1 MSLLSIGIGN
11 QEIYYT
17 LLKKKELFLGREPL
31 SEITSSAFAQLIEKI
46 IEENNI
52 TPSKIFFSI
61 FRDDVLVHQLTLPK
75 MSKAEA
81 EEVILGEVEKIP
93 SFSGKDFDYVY
104 SLFDIDNKKSRVI
117 FSAVFQDI
125 IDTIIETAK
134 LIKNVSLENI
144 EVVPLNILTLL
155 YNLTPTN
162 SDEALVVL
170 DEKVSHVMVFFN
182 RGCKLFYTAG
192 VGISD
197 FFFKGKI
204 DNLSFSNWIEELKR
218 IFKSYCM
225 EYKKEDV
232 NRVWLV
238 WDENKAPLLDQLLSK
253 ELGKEVKRID
263 VSALIDVSLKEELN
277 PIYIGVVSPIVS
289 YLKNYRSEF
298 HFERFL
304 REIKVKRVAKKGV
317 LFLLIYSLVV
327 GGILGSLIFTFFT
340 KTIKE
345 KKNLERM
352 EAKIKRLKRKT
363 EELKKKRDEYK
374 KIKER
379 LLRQAFYVRQL
390 NRIPWSRVF
399 GEVAE
404 NLPEG
409 IALNSFNVSES
420 GKVEFKGEALKI
432 DVIAKLMRRLE
443 HLTVI
448 EKPRFDF
455 LREAKIEEKKIFNF
469 GILANL
475 KREKEKINE
484 KK

>member
-1 MSLLSIGIGN
+1 MSLLSIGISN
-11 QEIYYT
+11 QEIYYA
-17 LLKKKELFLGREPL
+17 LLKKKELLLGKASL
-31 SEITSSAFAQLIEKI
+31 SEFTSSAFAQLIEKI

-75 MSKAEA
+75 MSRTEA

-93 SFSGKDFDYVY
+93 SFSGKDFEYVY
-104 SLFDIDNKKSRVI
+104 SLFDMGNKKSRVI
-117 FSAVFQDI
+117 FSSVFQNT

-134 LIKNVSLENI
+134 SINISLENI
-144 EVVPLNILTLL
+144 EIVPLNILTLL
-155 YNLTPTN
+155 YNLTPT
-162 SDEALVVL
+162 SRDEALIVL
-170 DEKVSHVMVFFN
+170 DEKVSHVMIFFN
-182 RGCKLFYTAG
+182 QKCKLFYTAG

-197 FFFKGKI
+197 FFFKGKV
-204 DNLSFSNWIEELKR
+204 DNLTFSNWIEELRR

-238 WDENKAPLLDQLLSK
+238 WDEDKAPLLDQLLSQ
-253 ELGKEVKRID
+253 ELGKEIKRID
-263 VSALIDVSLKEELN
+263 VSALIDVSLKEEFN
-277 PIYIGVVSPIVS
+277 PIYAGVVSPIIS

-304 REIKVKRVAKKGV
+304 REIKIKRVVKKGV
-317 LFLLIYSLVV
+317 LFLSIYSLVV
-327 GGILGSLIFTFFT
+327 GGILGSLFFTFFT
-340 KTIKE
+340 KTGKE

-352 EAKIKRLKRKT
+352 EAKVKRLKKKT
-363 EELKKKRDEYK
+363 EELRRKRDEYK
-374 KIKER
+374 RIKER

-409 IALNSFNVSES
+409 IALSSFNVSES

-448 EKPRFDF
+448 EKPRFNF

-475 KREKEKINE
+475 KREKGKINE

>member
-1 MSLLSIGIGN
+1 MSFLSIGIGN
-11 QEIYYT
+11 EEVYYA
-17 LLKKKELFLGREPL
+17 LLKKKDLLIGKESL
-31 SEITSSAFAQLIEKI
+31 SQLTSSAFAQLIEKI
-46 IEENNI
+46 IEEHNI

-75 MSKAEA
+75 MSRAEA

-93 SFSGKDFDYVY
+93 SFSDKEFDYVY
-104 SLFDIDNKKSRVI
+104 SLFDMDNKRSRVI

-125 IDTIIETAK
+125 IKAIIETAK
-134 LIKNVSLENI
+134 SINIPLENI
-144 EVVPLNILTLL
+144 EIVPLNILALL
-155 YNLTPTN
+155 YNLTRN
-162 SDEALVVL
+162 DSDEALVVL

-182 RGCKLFYTAG
+182 QKCRLFYTAG
-192 VGISD
+192 VGIGD
-197 FFFKGKI
+197 FFFKGRM
-204 DNLSFSNWIEELKR
+204 DNLTFSNWIEELRR

-232 NRVWLV
+232 NRVWLI
-238 WDENKAPLLDQLLSK
+238 WDEDKAPLLDQLLSK

-263 VSALIDVSLKEELN
+263 ISALIDVSLKEEFN
-277 PIYIGVVSPIVS
+277 PIYTGVVSPIIS

-304 REIKVKRVAKKGV
+304 REIKIKRVIKKGA
-317 LFLLIYSLVV
+317 LFLVIYSLVV

-340 KTIKE
+340 KTKEE
-345 KKNLERM
+345 KKNLKRM
-352 EAKIKRLKRKT
+352 ETKIKRLKKKT
-363 EELKKKRDEYK
+363 EELRRKRDEYK

-409 IALNSFNVSES
+409 VALSSFSVSES

-432 DVIAKLMRRLE
+432 DVVAQLMRRLE

-455 LREAKIEEKKIFNF
+455 LREAKVKDKKIFNF

>member
-1 MSLLSIGIGN
+1 M
-11 QEIYYT
+11 
-17 LLKKKELFLGREPL
+17 
-31 SEITSSAFAQLIEKI
+31 
-46 IEENNI
+46 
-52 TPSKIFFSI
+52 
-61 FRDDVLVHQLTLPK
+61 
-75 MSKAEA
+75 
-81 EEVILGEVEKIP
+81 
-93 SFSGKDFDYVY
+93 
-104 SLFDIDNKKSRVI
+104 DNKKSRVI
-117 FSAVFQDI
+117 FSSVFQDT

-134 LIKNVSLENI
+134 SINIPLENI
-144 EVVPLNILTLL
+144 EIVPLNILALL
-155 YNLTPTN
+155 YNLTPT
-162 SDEALVVL
+162 SRDEALIVL
-170 DEKVSHVMVFFN
+170 DEKVSHVMIFFN
-182 RGCKLFYTAG
+182 QKCKLFYTAG

-197 FFFKGKI
+197 FFFKGKV
-204 DNLSFSNWIEELKR
+204 DNLTFSNWIEELRR

-238 WDENKAPLLDQLLSK
+238 WDEDKAPLLDQLLSQ
-253 ELGKEVKRID
+253 ELGKEIKRID
-263 VSALIDVSLKEELN
+263 VSALIDVSLKEEFN
-277 PIYIGVVSPIVS
+277 PIYAGVVSPIIS

-304 REIKVKRVAKKGV
+304 REIKIKRVVKKGV
-317 LFLLIYSLVV
+317 LFLSIYSLVV
-327 GGILGSLIFTFFT
+327 GGILGSLFFTFFT
-340 KTIKE
+340 KTGKE

-352 EAKIKRLKRKT
+352 EAKVKRLKKKT
-363 EELKKKRDEYK
+363 EELRRKRDEYK
-374 KIKER
+374 RIKER

-409 IALNSFNVSES
+409 IALSSFNVSES

-448 EKPRFDF
+448 EKPRFNF

-475 KREKEKINE
+475 KREKGKINE